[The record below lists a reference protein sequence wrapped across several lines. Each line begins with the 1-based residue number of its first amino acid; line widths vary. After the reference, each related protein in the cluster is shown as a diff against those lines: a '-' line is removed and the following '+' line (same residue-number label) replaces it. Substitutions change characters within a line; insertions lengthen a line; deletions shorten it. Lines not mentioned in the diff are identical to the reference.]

1 MSVCVYMCGGI
12 IIHVHHLSA
21 GEGLHICAGE
31 WGVTVCGT
39 CWCELRYVQAF
50 EWYVKHKHMLGV
62 CVCVCVYALCSCIA
76 CIFLFTCIH
85 VQTPLK
91 LHVCVCVCARII
103 SHLFKVTALNVQ
115 GRVIMCVHI
124 WPWHVLLC
132 TYVSL
137 VIWGANRYT

>member
-62 CVCVCVYALCSCIA
+62 CVCVCVRTVQLYSMY
-76 CIFLFTCIH
+76 IFVYLHTCADSSEA
-85 VQTPLK
+85 TY
-91 LHVCVCVCARII
+91 VCVCVCA
-103 SHLFKVTALNVQ
+103 HHQPPVQ
-115 GRVIMCVHI
+115 SDSFECPGKGY
-124 WPWHVLLC
+124 HVC
-132 TYVSL
+132 TYMALACTFVYIRVSCDL
-137 VIWGANRYT
+137 GR

>member
-39 CWCELRYVQAF
+39 CWCELRYAQAF

-62 CVCVCVYALCSCIA
+62 CVCVCVYALCNCIA

-91 LHVCVCVCARII
+91 LHVCVCVCA
-103 SHLFKVTALNVQ
+103 HHQPPVQ
-115 GRVIMCVHI
+115 SDSFECPGNGY
-124 WPWHVLLC
+124 HVC
-132 TYVSL
+132 TYMALACTFVYIRVSCDL
-137 VIWGANRYT
+137 GR

>member
-62 CVCVCVYALCSCIA
+62 CVCVCVRTVQLYSMY
-76 CIFLFTCIH
+76 IFVYLHTCADSSEA
-85 VQTPLK
+85 TC
-91 LHVCVCVCARII
+91 VCVCVRASSATC
-103 SHLFKVTALNVQ
+103 SK
-115 GRVIMCVHI
+115 
-124 WPWHVLLC
+124 
-132 TYVSL
+132 
-137 VIWGANRYT
+137 